1 MTETTAHAEY
11 SLDRSAL
18 LVPDARRMD
27 FLPTLFGRQHL
38 LIGEMTVYHHM
49 ERLSPRDYRG
59 CLWDFYERDGKPLYL
74 APASKPRLQIICD
87 TNGYEGE
94 VSAGAAGIIATLFA
108 FSHLSFQYPVDLMAE
123 GYSRLYDY
131 AAEHPESAEIF
142 QAID

>member
-1 MTETTAHAEY
+1 MTNAGPIYWAATRPEKFVA
-11 SLDRSAL
+11 
-18 LVPDARRMD
+18 
-27 FLPTLFGRQHL
+27 
-38 LIGEMTVYHHM
+38 
-49 ERLSPRDYRG
+49 
-59 CLWDFYERDGKPLYL
+59 ERDGKPLYL